1 MTLLFFYAII
11 TLVIKMNFINE
22 NITQTLVSDKC
33 DVFVAGGGVAGI
45 AAALAAAR
53 EGASVILTE
62 KCCMLGGLATA
73 GLITF
78 YLPIC
83 DGCGRQVSFGLA
95 EELLKLSIKHGA
107 EVDIPDVWK
116 EEHTVEERKE
126 VRYRCSFNAQ
136 MFALL
141 AEKILLENGV
151 KILYDTRFCNAVGD
165 DKIDYV
171 VIENKSGR
179 SAIEVKSVV
188 DASGDADIC
197 EFINVPT
204 EKYSDNILAAWHYY
218 FDGEKY
224 ALKIMGAAD
233 NVGDYKKTE
242 RLVDRTFTGLDGIEI
257 SEMIE
262 LSHEQILNYVIE
274 QQKENSE
281 YMPATI
287 ATLPQLRMTR
297 RIAGEYTLTLADEH
311 KDFEDSV
318 GLFSNWR
325 KRGPVYAL
333 PFSALYS
340 KKVKNLITAGRCI
353 SCDNGMWEIARV
365 IPVCAVSGEAAGIA
379 AAMTDDFTSIDIK
392 KLQEKL
398 RQNGVVLSEA
408 EL

>member
-1 MTLLFFYAII
+1 MG
-11 TLVIKMNFINE
+11 FINE
-22 NITQTLVSDKC
+22 KIEQTKISDKC

-45 AAALAAAR
+45 AAALSAAR
-53 EGASVILTE
+53 EGASVILAE

-73 GLITF
+73 GLITI

-83 DGCGRQVSFGLA
+83 DGVGRQVSFGLA
-95 EELLKLSIKHGA
+95 EELLKLSIEHGA

-116 EEHTVEERKE
+116 EEHTIEERKE
-126 VRYRCSFNAQ
+126 ARYRTRFNAQ

-165 DKIDYV
+165 EKIEYV

-179 SAIEVKSVV
+179 SAIEVKTVV

-197 EFINVPT
+197 EFINAPT
-204 EKYSDNILAAWHYY
+204 EEYGDNILAAWHYY
-218 FDGEKY
+218 FDGKKY
-224 ALKIMGAAD
+224 DLKKMGAAD
-233 NVGDYKKTE
+233 NVGENANST
-242 RLVDRTFTGLDGIEI
+242 RLVDRSFTGLDGVEI
-257 SEMIE
+257 SEMIY
-262 LSHEQILNYVIE
+262 LSHKHILDYVTEI
-274 QQKENSE
+274 QKENPE
-281 YMPATI
+281 YMPITMATI
-287 ATLPQLRMTR
+287 PQLRMTR

-325 KRGPVYAL
+325 KAGPVYAL

-340 KKVKNLITAGRCI
+340 KKVKNLITAGRCF
-353 SCDNGMWEIARV
+353 SCDDGMWEIARV
-365 IPVCAVSGEAAGIA
+365 IPVCAVSGEAAGLA
-379 AAMTDDFTSIDIK
+379 AAMTDDFTNIDIK

-398 RQNGVVLSEA
+398 QKRGVVLSEKD
-408 EL
+408 L